1 MLLAG
6 FEPGFSGVGSNCS
19 AAVVKP
25 LTNITNLMV
34 GPNINTSNWIQVE
47 QNAEGNLI
55 KLRTDWLKLVTWLPA
70 SNPNV
75 WIG

>member
-1 MLLAG
+1 MLEATAL
-6 FEPGFSGVGSNCS
+6 S
-19 AAVVKP
+19 AVVKS
-25 LTNITNLMV
+25 LTNTTNLMV